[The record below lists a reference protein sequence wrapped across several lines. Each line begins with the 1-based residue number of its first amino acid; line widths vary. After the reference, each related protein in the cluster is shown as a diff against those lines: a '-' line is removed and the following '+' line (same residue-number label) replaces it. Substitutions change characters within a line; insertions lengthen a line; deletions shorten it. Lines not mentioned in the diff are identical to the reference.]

1 MQIERWHKRLWND
14 QGLWKKTPYNIRN
27 ENAIELNGNNAEYK
41 FAALSQEMVTS
52 A

>member
-1 MQIERWHKRLWND
+1 MIKDSQ
-14 QGLWKKTPYNIRN
+14 KTPYNIRN
-27 ENAIELNGNNAEYK
+27 ENAIELNGHNAEYK